1 MIQLSPDGKELW
13 TTGRFSGLVYVVD
26 TTSGKLIHTIRVG
39 GQPHGLCFFPNPGR
53 FSLGHNGVYR

>member
-26 TTSGKLIHTIRVG
+26 TTSGKLVHTLHVG
-39 GQPHGLCFFPNPGR
+39 PNPGR